1 MEHARTVSGRATRLE
16 RKRRYV
22 EGSEGVRCVLNRR
35 KKECVLNRRK
45 KECVLNRRMKER
57 TRKRRGERA
66 FHADGQLHANGSVS
80 REWRGFVIQ
89 YMQCAREETTKL
101 LTASRKSPVLELGG
115 GENEKWGPP
124 FYPDMQRYGSQIV
137 RSKRP
142 SPLKKRGLVSHDYIA
157 HLLKEGGFET
167 VPCKNAYEANELLPI
182 DEVRGF
188 FEKVRDVIDHYH
200 IKHQNVW
207 SFDESRVSPEDK
219 APRGYVRHKKG
230 ALAA

>member
-22 EGSEGVRCVLNRR
+22 EGSEGVR
-35 KKECVLNRRK
+35 CVLNRRK

-89 YMQCAREETTKL
+89 YMQCVWEETTKL

-124 FYPDMQRYGSQIV
+124 FYPDMQDMVPKS
-137 RSKRP
+137 SDP
-142 SPLKKRGLVSHDYIA
+142 SGP
-157 HLLKEGGFET
+157 
-167 VPCKNAYEANELLPI
+167 
-182 DEVRGF
+182 
-188 FEKVRDVIDHYH
+188 
-200 IKHQNVW
+200 
-207 SFDESRVSPEDK
+207 
-219 APRGYVRHKKG
+219 PR
-230 ALAA
+230 